1 MGQDLS
7 PEAIREIVKSIRL
20 LVDNE
25 DSPFVEIEEA
35 CSYLNISKSHLNQ
48 MCKENKIAYVRLG
61 KGTKLFVQKDLDE
74 YQSIYN
80 R

>member
-1 MGQDLS
+1 MSQELG

-48 MCKENKIAYVRLG
+48 LCKDNKIAYVRLG
-61 KGTKLFVQKDLDE
+61 RGTKLFVQKDLDD
-74 YQSIYN
+74 YHLIYS

>member
-1 MGQDLS
+1 MSQDLS
-7 PEAIREIVKSIRL
+7 PEAIKEIVKSIRF

-35 CSYLNISKSHLNQ
+35 SEYLNITKSYLNQL
-48 MCKENKIAYVRLG
+48 CKDNKIAYVKLG
-61 KGTKLFVQKDLDE
+61 RGTKLFVQKDLDQ
-74 YQSIYN
+74 YQQISN

>member
-1 MGQDLS
+1 MSHELG

-25 DSPFVEIEEA
+25 DSPFVEVEEA
-35 CSYLNISKSHLNQ
+35 CNYLNISKSHLNQ
-48 MCKENKIAYVRLG
+48 LCRDNKIAYVRLG
-61 KGTKLFVQKDLDE
+61 RGTKLFVQRDLDE
-74 YQSIYN
+74 YQQIYN

>member
-1 MGQDLS
+1 MSQELG

-48 MCKENKIAYVRLG
+48 LCKDNKIAYVRLG
-61 KGTKLFVQKDLDE
+61 RGTKLFVQKDLDD
-74 YQSIYN
+74 YHLISS